1 MTGPDLSPPV
11 RLSGRTLAVLS
22 AAAVLFLLT
31 RQFLLPGGLVRMAMA
46 GLVTLAAFL
55 ARPRTSTLLFVSP
68 MVLVLGGTVVEI
80 GVFHPCHATLFG
92 FLITG
97 FWLVEKAVWNEPF
110 RIPAGAGLRAG
121 AWAAALQTA
130 SIAVSIHVNGQDF
143 WNAVR
148 DGTSLFI
155 FYPLSLVAVDTLQE
169 PGAVTRLMRSAVI
182 ALLTAAL
189 IGIFQYYGITGFS
202 RIDMGIGYVY
212 RGRVAATLGNPNVF
226 AGYLELSLPVALA
239 MFFHE
244 KRPLWRALSLSAA
257 VLGFLATLY
266 TFSRGGFLMTILGS
280 ALVLVYRY
288 RGNPAVP
295 AAAGALLAA
304 GMAMNADLFARQL
317 SIVTSPTDIV
327 TQPTLVH
334 RYITYNRLWQQ
345 VKLRP
350 VEGIGWGAKEFYS
363 GRTPIYTFW
372 DIRHTTSRQEIG
384 SFGGLNNLFLNQA
397 LKGGVLSVAAL
408 LLMGAAAAR
417 ASARA
422 LRAGAGMR
430 AVGPAV
436 GLLTF
441 AIHQLVDNL
450 VRWPQTNGIF
460 WLWVGLLAFLGTAEG
475 RGVQDQG

>member
-1 MTGPDLSPPV
+1 
-11 RLSGRTLAVLS
+11 
-22 AAAVLFLLT
+22 
-31 RQFLLPGGLVRMAMA
+31 
-46 GLVTLAAFL
+46 
-55 ARPRTSTLLFVSP
+55 
-68 MVLVLGGTVVEI
+68 
-80 GVFHPCHATLFG
+80 
-92 FLITG
+92 
-97 FWLVEKAVWNEPF
+97 
-110 RIPAGAGLRAG
+110 
-121 AWAAALQTA
+121 
-130 SIAVSIHVNGQDF
+130 
-143 WNAVR
+143 
-148 DGTSLFI
+148 
-155 FYPLSLVAVDTLQE
+155 
-169 PGAVTRLMRSAVI
+169 
-182 ALLTAAL
+182 
-189 IGIFQYYGITGFS
+189 
-202 RIDMGIGYVY
+202 MGIGYVY